1 VIGRLYGVVVDRR
14 PPVLVIDVA
23 GVGYEV
29 EAPMSTFYG
38 LPGDGEAVLL
48 HTHLVVREDAQL
60 LFGFLGRSERDL
72 FRALIKVNGVG
83 PRLALTLLSG
93 IEAPD
98 LVRCVQDGDAQ
109 TLTRLPGVGK
119 KTAERLIV
127 EMRDR
132 IVAAFGDLLPAG
144 PGPGAARPAPEKD
157 SATRVVEEG
166 EGALIAL
173 GYRPTEAAK
182 AVNAAY
188 LEGILTEELIRA
200 ALRGMVSP

>member
-1 VIGRLYGVVVDRR
+1 MIGSLRGIVVNRH
-14 PPVLVIDVA
+14 PPTLVLEVA

-72 FRALIKVNGVG
+72 FRALIRVNGVG

-98 LVRCVQDGDAQ
+98 LVRCVQDGDVL
-109 TLTRLPGVGK
+109 TLTRLPGVGR

-132 IVAAFGDLLPAG
+132 IVAAFGDLLAAE
-144 PGPGAARPAPEKD
+144 PGRGAADEVAAKD
-157 SATRVVEEG
+157 SATRVVEEA

-188 LEGILTEELIRA
+188 EEGIAMEELIRG

>member
-1 VIGRLYGVVVDRR
+1 MIGWLRGVVLERR
-14 PPVLVIDVA
+14 PPVLVLDVA

-29 EAPMSTFYG
+29 EAPMTTFYG
-38 LPGDGEAVLL
+38 LPGDGETVVL

-72 FRALIKVNGVG
+72 FRALIRVNGVG

-93 IEAPD
+93 IEAPE
-98 LVRCVQDGDAQ
+98 LVRCVQDGDAL

-132 IVAAFGDLLPAG
+132 IVEAFGDLLPGSAG
-144 PGPGAARPAPEKD
+144 QGPTRPAPEKD
-157 SATRVVEEG
+157 SATRVVEEA

-188 LEGILTEELIRA
+188 VEGIVTEELIRG